1 MKANIFFLVVPIF
14 FAEVKSTSDFESKVD
29 GILKRVMTLIIIIL
43 NNIYVKCTAKKNQV
57 LD

>member
-14 FAEVKSTSDFESKVD
+14 FAVVKSTSDFESKVD

-43 NNIYVKCTAKKNQV
+43 NNIYVKCTAKKIKF
-57 LD
+57 

>member
-43 NNIYVKCTAKKNQV
+43 NNIYVKCTAKKIKF
-57 LD
+57 